1 MAGKGVNVR
10 NGNDCKWIQS
20 FFGDDESVL
29 KLDYS
34 DSFKTGHIL
43 KTIELCTLNGTF

>member
-1 MAGKGVNVR
+1 MGGKGVSVR
-10 NGNDCKWIQS
+10 NGNACKRIQS
-20 FFGDDESVL
+20 FFGDDESVW

-34 DSFKTGHIL
+34 DSCKTGHIL